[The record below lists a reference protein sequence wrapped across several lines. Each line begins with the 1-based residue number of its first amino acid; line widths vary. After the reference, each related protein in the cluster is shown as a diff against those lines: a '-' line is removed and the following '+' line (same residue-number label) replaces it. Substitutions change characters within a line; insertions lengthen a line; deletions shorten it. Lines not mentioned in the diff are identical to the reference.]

1 MSSIFELIGGSSASG
16 KNLGGVLAVVVALLV
31 PSYVVS
37 AQDRDRQR
45 GDRDRDA
52 AMTRLDPGITI
63 PVRATEAID
72 ARRTDYQVFSGVV
85 DRDIRG
91 DNGRLAIPRGSTV
104 ELIARNS
111 GRNEMV
117 LDLESISVN
126 GQRYAIKTDP
136 QQVVGTGGG
145 HDIIGSIVG
154 AIKGGRAR
162 GDSVR
167 VPGGSVINFRLDR
180 PLDVGVADL
189 GVNRNGHHY
198 HDYYGRGGRGGN

>member
-1 MSSIFELIGGSSASG
+1 MSSILELIGTSSSTG
-16 KNLGGVLAVVVALLV
+16 RNLGAALAVVAALVV
-31 PSYVVS
+31 PSHIVS

-45 GDRDRDA
+45 DDRDRDA
-52 AMTRLDPGITI
+52 VAVTRLDPGMNI
-63 PVRATEAID
+63 PVRATETID
-72 ARRTDYQVFSGVV
+72 ASRTDYQVFSGVV
-85 DRDIRG
+85 ERDLRG

-126 GQRYAIKTDP
+126 GQRYAVRTDP
-136 QQVVGTGGG
+136 RQMVGTAGGR
-145 HDIIGSIVG
+145 DIIGSIVG

-162 GDSVR
+162 GESVQ
-167 VPGGSVINFRLDR
+167 VPRGSVIDFRLDR

-198 HDYYGRGGRGGN
+198 HDYYGRGGGN